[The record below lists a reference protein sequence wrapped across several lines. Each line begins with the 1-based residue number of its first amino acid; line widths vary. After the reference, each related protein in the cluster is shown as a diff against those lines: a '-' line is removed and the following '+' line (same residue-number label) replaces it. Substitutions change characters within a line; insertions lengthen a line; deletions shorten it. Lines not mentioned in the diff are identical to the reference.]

1 MSDLCVGIPDSQ
13 LPTLYAKSTHLN
25 FKKGEMLFAD
35 DDQAEH
41 IYNIQEGAV
50 TIFRIGPSGQRQVLG
65 FLMTGD
71 ILGISPGETYGV
83 SAAASADTK
92 LCRWDRSKFED
103 FLVLYPVM
111 AKQFRLIASKALAR
125 SIDLAYALGQLTA
138 EQRLAAF
145 FIHLGE
151 RQQQLGG
158 SPYHVFLLMSRSDIG
173 DHLGLTIETVSRG
186 ITKLKKKDIIELPHP
201 DYIHVL
207 KMNALKELADGG

>member
-13 LPTLYAKSTHLN
+13 LPALYAKSTHLSY
-25 FKKGEMLFAD
+25 KKGDVLFDD

-71 ILGISPGETYGV
+71 ILGIAPGETYGI
-83 SAAASADTK
+83 SAAAAVESK

-125 SIDLAYALGQLTA
+125 SLDLAYALGQLTA

-145 FIHLGE
+145 IVHLGE
-151 RQQQLGG
+151 RQQQMGG
-158 SPYHVFLLMSRSDIG
+158 SPYHVSLLMSRLDIG

-186 ITKLKKKDIIELPHP
+186 ITKLKKKSIIELPNP

-207 KMNALKELADGG
+207 DLNALKDLAAGG